1 MSRYVEKIR
10 ETKETKVQIK
20 LELDGEGKVEVKTPV
35 PFFNHMLHSML
46 FYMGANATVV
56 GEDKL
61 GYDDHH
67 IVEDVGIT
75 LGQAIREVLGDR
87 RGIRRFSNTVV
98 PMDEALVLVAVDVS
112 GRGYASTTLDL
123 KREKI
128 GDLSTEN
135 VAHFF
140 WSFATN
146 AGITLHVRKLD
157 GVNEHHIVEAAFKG
171 VGLALGEACS
181 IQGEEIRSTK
191 GSL

>member
-1 MSRYVEKIR
+1 
-10 ETKETKVQIK
+10 
-20 LELDGEGKVEVKTPV
+20 
-35 PFFNHMLHSML
+35 MLHSML
-46 FYMGANATVV
+46 FYMKVNATIL
-56 GEDKL
+56 GEDKQ

-75 LGQAIREVLGDR
+75 LGQAIKDALGDR
-87 RGIRRFSNTVV
+87 RGIKRFSSAVI

-112 GRGYASTTLDL
+112 GRGYASTNLDL

-140 WSFATN
+140 WSLATN

-181 IQGEEIRSTK
+181 IQGEGIRSTK

>member
-1 MSRYVEKIR
+1 M
-10 ETKETKVQIK
+10 
-20 LELDGEGKVEVKTPV
+20 ELDGEGKVEIRTPV
-35 PFFNHMLHSML
+35 PFFDHMLHSML
-46 FYMGANATVV
+46 FYMKVNATIL
-56 GEDKL
+56 GEDKQ

-75 LGQAIREVLGDR
+75 LGQAIKDALGDR
-87 RGIRRFSNTVV
+87 RGIKRFSSAVI

-112 GRGYASTTLDL
+112 GRGYASTNLDL

-140 WSFATN
+140 WSLATN

-181 IQGEEIRSTK
+181 IQGEGIRSTK